1 MGDEYGGS
9 SQNLLRAPY
18 WESASHRAQKTVRVE
33 SANALRS
40 FGGIWG
46 GGGVGRHLGC
56 GGAAKAERRRCA
68 QIQVAPI
75 AVPPPLPCTYDLF
88 GLWCAV
94 PAPSERRRVQ
104 ILALQEPEKVFQR
117 FPKGCGSI
125 GSKGAR
131 SWLGAS
137 VLMHAAAQPLCD

>member
-75 AVPPPLPCTYDLF
+75 AVPPPSAMYIRPI
-88 GLWCAV
+88 WAV
-94 PAPSERRRVQ
+94 VCGAS
-104 ILALQEPEKVFQR
+104 ALRAQESADP
-117 FPKGCGSI
+117 GS
-125 GSKGAR
+125 SGAR
-131 SWLGAS
+131 KSISAIPEGVW
-137 VLMHAAAQPLCD
+137 VDRV